1 MDAQDDEALA
11 GVKEAASTSS
21 KPPAD
26 QSTAKKP
33 EEPKPSPAEETSAT
47 EPAGKYVIGMYHFI
61 AQVCPLGIWL

>member
-11 GVKEAASTSS
+11 AVKEAASTSS

-47 EPAGKYVIGMYHFI
+47 EPAGKYLIG
-61 AQVCPLGIWL
+61 